1 MDFLIDDTC
10 RDPASRREYSLS
22 GNLISTACFII
33 LLVTSLFI
41 LISKNWRFTIIALVI
56 QYVGVFGL
64 VSLIWPLTL
73 AAVKLIVGWMVCS
86 IFSTARIQEL
96 RDEENAEE
104 LSGNLFKIIS
114 ASLIWVFVFILAPE
128 LVKLIGIPIDIARG
142 SLLLIGIGFIQI
154 GMNRDPM
161 KIIIGLLTI
170 LAGFEILYAFLEASI
185 LVTGLLALVNLGI
198 AFIGSI
204 ILTIPNAEESI

>member
-1 MDFLIDDTC
+1 LDILVDDP
-10 RDPASRREYSLS
+10 RRYPASRRKYSLS
-22 GNLISTACFII
+22 GNLLSTACLVI
-33 LLVTSLFI
+33 LLVTSLII
-41 LISKNWRFTIIALVI
+41 LISKNWRITILALVF

-73 AAVKLIVGWMVCS
+73 AAVKLIVGWMACS
-86 IFSTARIQEL
+86 IFSTASILEMRE
-96 RDEENAEE
+96 AETEDE

-114 ASLIWVFVFILAPE
+114 ASLIWVFVLILSPE
-128 LVKLIGIPIDIARG
+128 LARLISIPIDIARG
-142 SLLLIGIGFIQI
+142 SLLLMGIGFIQI
-154 GMNRDPM
+154 GMNQDPM
-161 KIIIGLLTI
+161 KIIIGLLTV

-204 ILTIPNAEESI
+204 ILTLPNMEESI

>member
-1 MDFLIDDTC
+1 MDILVDDPR
-10 RDPASRREYSLS
+10 RDPAWRRKYSLS
-22 GNLISTACFII
+22 GNLFSTGCLVI
-33 LLVTSLFI
+33 LLVTSLII
-41 LISKNWRFTIIALVI
+41 LLSNNWRMIILALVF

-73 AAVKLIVGWMVCS
+73 AAVKLIVGWMACS
-86 IFSTARIQEL
+86 IFSTARVLEM
-96 RDEENAEE
+96 RDNDNGEE

-114 ASLIWVFVFILAPE
+114 ASLIWVFVFILSPE
-128 LVKLIGIPIDIARG
+128 LASLIGIPIDIARG

-154 GMNRDPM
+154 GMNQDPL
-161 KIIIGLLTI
+161 KIIIGLLTV

-204 ILTIPNAEESI
+204 ILTQPNMEESI